1 MQSLVSD
8 VRVTSLTEGGGRSQ
22 ALISYTLE
30 QSRAPIAVF
39 CMLGWFSTAL
49 PAPFAATKRLDL
61 IKHLFVTHSVEPNF
75 YFVALTAALTR
86 SSWALHSIRLS
97 HTRVGSIPIGRN
109 S

>member
-49 PAPFAATKRLDL
+49 PAPFAAT
-61 IKHLFVTHSVEPNF
+61 S
-75 YFVALTAALTR
+75 
-86 SSWALHSIRLS
+86 
-97 HTRVGSIPIGRN
+97 G
-109 S
+109 